1 MSNDKEASYSCGVT
15 LKNSTEPEM
24 LMTANFVPSSVSS
37 INIDGLRMLA
47 NAKVDSVKKEEKVSA
62 KSDPIIDP

>member
-24 LMTANFVPSSVSS
+24 LMTANFVPSSISYIS
-37 INIDGLRMLA
+37 LDALKL
-47 NAKVDSVKKEEKVSA
+47 AKVDSVKTEEKVPA